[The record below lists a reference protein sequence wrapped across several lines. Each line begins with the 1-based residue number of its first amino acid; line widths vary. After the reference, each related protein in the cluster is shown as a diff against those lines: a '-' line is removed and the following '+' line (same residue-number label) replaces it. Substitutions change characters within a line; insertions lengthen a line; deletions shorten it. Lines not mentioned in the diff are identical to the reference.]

1 MVLEILFENE
11 NLEIRLFQEISL
23 IIVVKNQLQKMIHLV
38 MDDKTPII
46 KKKSHFSRK

>member
-23 IIVVKNQLQKMIHLV
+23 IIVVKNPRRRMIHLV
-38 MDDKTPII
+38 LDDKQPSI
-46 KKKSHFSRK
+46 KKSYFSEQ